1 MPRGQKAEKAMVPE
15 AEFRSYYD
23 RPVLK
28 EPVWKWYVPA
38 YFFAGGLAAG
48 SSMMAAGADV
58 LGRPDIARRARI
70 AAAAG
75 ATVGG
80 GLLVA
85 DLGRP
90 ARFLNML
97 RVAKPTSPM
106 SVGSWV
112 LALFGPAAG
121 VSALSEV
128 TGVFPRIGRVAGLGA
143 AALGPALGSYTAV
156 LLANTAVPAWHEA
169 GRELPFL
176 FVGGASAT
184 SGALGVMLAPLGE
197 AGPARRLAL
206 VGGAMEM
213 AAARAMERNLPE
225 DVARPYRT
233 GRAGTLTKTALGL
246 TAAGTA
252 LIASWGRRRRLGAVV
267 GGALLMTGALVERYA
282 VVDAGRASARDPGA
296 TIVPQRQRALARE

>member
-1 MPRGQKAEKAMVPE
+1 MSSRESGARAE
-15 AEFRSYYD
+15 
-23 RPVLK
+23 
-28 EPVWKWYVPA
+28 
-38 YFFAGGLAAG
+38 AGG
-48 SSMMAAGADV
+48 
-58 LGRPDIARRARI
+58 RRAR
-70 AAAAG
+70 
-75 ATVGG
+75 
-80 GLLVA
+80 
-85 DLGRP
+85 
-90 ARFLNML
+90 
-97 RVAKPTSPM
+97 
-106 SVGSWV
+106 
-112 LALFGPAAG
+112 
-121 VSALSEV
+121 
-128 TGVFPRIGRVAGLGA
+128 
-143 AALGPALGSYTAV
+143 PALATYTAV
-156 LLANTAVPAWHEA
+156 LLADTAVPAWHEA
-169 GRELPFL
+169 RRELPFL

-233 GRAGTLTKTALGL
+233 GRAGTLTKTAFGL

-296 TIVPQRQRALARE
+296 TIVLQRQRALRASRAEAGRPLRRRNRSARRSCRR

>member
-15 AEFRSYYD
+15 ADFRSYYD

-28 EPVWKWYVPA
+28 EPVWSWEVPA

-48 SSMMAAGADV
+48 SAMLAAAADL
-58 LGRPDIARRARI
+58 LGRPDLARRGRI

-112 LALFGPAAG
+112 LTLFGPAAG
-121 VSALSEV
+121 IAALSDV
-128 TGVFPRIGRVAGLGA
+128 LGVFPRAGRVAGLA
-143 AALGPALGSYTAV
+143 AGALGPALGSYTAV

-184 SGALGVMLAPLGE
+184 SGALAVMLAPVGE

-206 VGGAMEM
+206 VGAAMEM
-213 AAARAMERNLPE
+213 SAARAMERNLPE
-225 DVARPYRT
+225 DVAGPYRA
-233 GRAGTLTKTALGL
+233 GRAGTLTKTAFGL
-246 TAAGTA
+246 TAAGTT

-267 GGALLMTGALVERYA
+267 GGALVMAGALVERYA
-282 VVDAGRASARDPGA
+282 VMDAGRASARDPGS